1 MSGGSAENGGGGA
14 RGRGR
19 TPSWSPNENV
29 TVVKSRPVQY
39 LLMKLRDVNTQGRVR
54 KDIEKIIV
62 LPMYCPVSCCHP

>member
-1 MSGGSAENGGGGA
+1 MSGGSAENGGA

-62 LPMYCPVSCCHP
+62 LLHNPNVLSF

>member
-1 MSGGSAENGGGGA
+1 MSGGSENGA

-62 LPMYCPVSCCHP
+62 LLHNPNVLSF